1 MSFLQQPIVLLG
13 GRPGRGIDC
22 GMSDQTITLLIL
34 VISVVVFVWNRLPVG
49 IVALAVALSL
59 WATGVLTL
67 EESVAGFGAPTVVL
81 IAALF
86 VVAEGLDAA
95 GITTWAG
102 QLIVRHAGDS
112 QSRFMILVM
121 VIVAVLAAVIT
132 TTGAVAAL
140 YPMVV
145 VLAVRMGRS
154 PSKYLMPVAFAGH
167 AGSMLM
173 LTGSAVTILISE
185 ASYDAGGERFGFFE
199 LTLLGVP
206 LLIGTILIV
215 LLFGD
220 RLLPDRHAQTF
231 VRDLSKLPEALRHD
245 YVHQE
250 ELARLAVPPG
260 SQLVGQRASM
270 IEVPATVDLHIISL
284 QDKQAKPLLDDV
296 IQGDSVLVV
305 RGSLEGIGWFANDQ
319 GLGIVAGADDAPIAC
334 GLVSR
339 DFGVAEV
346 IVSPRSNYIGDTV
359 FPGMVT
365 DSGRLVVLSVQRHG
379 EDLGVNEVTLK
390 AGDSMLLQ
398 GSWDAL
404 DEHTIDPNVILVDT
418 PDSIRRQ
425 TVPLGPKAVPAMAVL
440 GAMVVL
446 LLTTGLVPAMVAC
459 LLAAIGMVMLRVVTI
474 DQAHRSMQWTTLIL
488 VAGMIPLSTAIAE
501 SGAAA
506 TVATAIVDAIGGGSP
521 YLLLIGL
528 FLITAVLGQM
538 ISNTATALVLI
549 PIAISVALE
558 SDISVTA
565 VLMCI
570 NVAAAAAL
578 LTPVATPANVI
589 VMGPA
594 GYRFGDYWKL
604 GLAVMSIY
612 FVVGVFLVPVFWP
625 L

>member
-1 MSFLQQPIVLLG
+1 
-13 GRPGRGIDC
+13 
-22 GMSDQTITLLIL
+22 MSDQTITLLIL
-34 VISVVVFVWNRLPVG
+34 AVSVVVFVWNRLPVG
-49 IVALAVALSL
+49 VVALGVALSL
-59 WATGVLTL
+59 WATDILTL
-67 EESVAGFGAPTVVL
+67 EESVAGFGTPTVVL

-102 QLIVRHAGDS
+102 QLVVRHAGES
-112 QSRFMILVM
+112 QSRFVVLIMAV
-121 VIVAVLAAVIT
+121 VAVLAAVIT

-167 AGSMLM
+167 AGSMLV
-173 LTGSAVTILISE
+173 LTGSAVTLLISE
-185 ASYDAGGERFGFFE
+185 ASHDAGGERFGFFE
-199 LTLLGVP
+199 LALLGVP
-206 LLIGTILIV
+206 LLIGTV
-215 LLFGD
+215 LVVVLFGD
-220 RLLPDRHAQTF
+220 RLLPDREAQTF
-231 VRDLSKLPEALRHD
+231 VRDLSQLPDTLRRD
-245 YVHQE
+245 YVYQE
-250 ELARLAVPPG
+250 ELARLDVPAG
-260 SQLVGQRASM
+260 SALVGQRASM
-270 IEVPATVDLHIISL
+270 IEFPPTIDLHIISV
-284 QDKQAKPLLDDV
+284 QDRQAKPLVDDE
-296 IQGDSVLVV
+296 IREDSVLVV
-305 RGSLEGIGWFANDQ
+305 RGSLEGIGWFAYGQ
-319 GLGIVAGADDAPIAC
+319 GLKIVPGVDDDPIAC

-339 DFGVAEV
+339 DFGVAEA
-346 IVSPRSNYIGDTV
+346 IISPRSNYIGDKV

-365 DSGRLVVLSVQRHG
+365 DSGNLVVLSVRRHG
-379 EDLGVNEVTLK
+379 EDLGVNEVALK
-390 AGDSMLLQ
+390 AGDSLLLQ
-398 GSWDAL
+398 GGWDAL
-404 DEHTIDPNVILVDT
+404 DEHTVDPNVVLVDT

-425 TVPLGPKAVPAMAVL
+425 TVPLGPKAVPAIVILA
-440 GAMVVL
+440 AMVVL
-446 LLTTGLVPAMVAC
+446 LTSGVVPAMVAC
-459 LLAAIGMVMLRVVTI
+459 LLAAIAMVLLRVVTI
-474 DQAHRSMQWTTLIL
+474 EQAHRSMQWTTLIL
-488 VAGMIPLSTAIAE
+488 VAGMIPLSTAIAD

-506 TVATAIVDAIGGGSP
+506 TLAESIIDVIGGGSP

-549 PIAISVALE
+549 PIAVSVAIE

-594 GYRFGDYWKL
+594 GYWFSDYWKL
-604 GLAVMSIY
+604 GTAVMAVY

>member
-1 MSFLQQPIVLLG
+1 
-13 GRPGRGIDC
+13 
-22 GMSDQTITLLIL
+22 MSDQTITLLIL
-34 VISVVVFVWNRLPVG
+34 VVSVAVFVWNRLPVG

-59 WATGVLTL
+59 WATGVLSL
-67 EESVAGFGAPTVVL
+67 EESVSGFGAPTVVL

-112 QSRFMILVM
+112 KSRFMVLVM

-167 AGSMLM
+167 AGSMLV

-185 ASYDAGGERFGFFE
+185 ASYEAGGERFGFFH
-199 LTLLGVP
+199 LALLGVP
-206 LLIGTILIV
+206 LLVGTILIV
-215 LLFGD
+215 VLFGD
-220 RLLPDRHAQTF
+220 RLLPDRDAKTF
-231 VRDLSKLPEALRHD
+231 VRDLSKLPDALRQD
-245 YVHQE
+245 YVHEE
-250 ELARLAVPPG
+250 ELARLEVQAESP
-260 SQLVGQRASM
+260 LVGQRASM
-270 IEVPATVDLHIISL
+270 IEFPSSIDLHIISL

-296 IQGDSVLVV
+296 IQENSVLVV
-305 RGSLEGIGWFANDQ
+305 RGSLEGIGWFAYGQ
-319 GLGIVAGADDAPIAC
+319 GMKIVPGADDAPIAC

-346 IVSPRSNYIGDTV
+346 IVSPRSKYIGDRV

-365 DSGRLVVLSVQRHG
+365 DSGSLVVLSVQRHG
-379 EDLGVNEVTLK
+379 EDLGVNEVILK
-390 AGDSMLLQ
+390 AGDSILLQ

-404 DEHTIDPNVILVDT
+404 DEHTVDPNVIVVDT

-425 TVPLGPKAVPAMAVL
+425 TVPLGPKAVPALAVL
-440 GAMVVL
+440 AAMVVL
-446 LLTTGLVPAMVAC
+446 LTTGFVPAMVAC
-459 LLAAIGMVMLRVVTI
+459 VLAAIGMVLLQVVTL

-488 VAGMIPLSTAIAE
+488 VAGMIPLSTAIAD

-506 TVATAIVDAIGGGSP
+506 MLAKSIVDAIGGGSP

-549 PIAISVALE
+549 PIAVSVALE

-604 GLAVMSIY
+604 GLAVMSVY

-625 L
+625 LGGA

>member
-1 MSFLQQPIVLLG
+1 
-13 GRPGRGIDC
+13 
-22 GMSDQTITLLIL
+22 MSDQTITLLIL
-34 VISVVVFVWNRLPVG
+34 AVSVVVFVWNRLPVG
-49 IVALAVALSL
+49 VVALAVALSL
-59 WATGVLTL
+59 WATDVVSLD
-67 EESVAGFGAPTVVL
+67 EAVSGFGTTTVVL

-102 QLIVRHAGDS
+102 QLVVRHAGES
-112 QSRFMILVM
+112 QSRFVVLIM
-121 VIVAVLAAVIT
+121 VVVAVLAAVIT

-167 AGSMLM
+167 AGSMLV
-173 LTGSAVTILISE
+173 LTGSAVTLLISE
-185 ASYDAGGERFGFFE
+185 ASHDAGGERFGFLE
-199 LTLLGVP
+199 LALLGVP
-206 LLIGTILIV
+206 LLIGTV
-215 LLFGD
+215 LVVVFFGD
-220 RLLPDRHAQTF
+220 RLLPAREAETF
-231 VRDLSKLPEALRHD
+231 VRDLSQLPVSLRRD
-245 YVHQE
+245 YVSQG
-250 ELARLAVPPG
+250 ELARLEVPAG
-260 SQLVGQRASM
+260 SPLVGQRAGMLDFPPM
-270 IEVPATVDLHIISL
+270 IDLHVISV
-284 QDKQAKPLLDDV
+284 QDRQAKPLPDDE
-296 IQGDSVLVV
+296 IQPGCVLVV
-305 RGSLEGIGWFANDQ
+305 RGSLEGIGWFAYGHGLRIVPGPDDQ
-319 GLGIVAGADDAPIAC
+319 PIAC
-334 GLVSR
+334 GLISR
-339 DFGVAEV
+339 DFGVAEA
-346 IVSPRSNYIGDTV
+346 IISPRSKYIGDRV

-365 DSGRLVVLSVQRHG
+365 DSGNLVVLSVQRHG

-390 AGDSMLLQ
+390 AGDSLLLQ

-404 DEHTIDPNVILVDT
+404 DEHTVDPNVLVVDT

-425 TVPLGPKAVPAMAVL
+425 TVPLGPKAVPALVILA
-440 GAMVVL
+440 GMVVL
-446 LLTTGLVPAMVAC
+446 LTSGVVPAMVAC
-459 LLAAIGMVMLRVVTI
+459 LLAAIAMVLLRVVTI
-474 DQAHRSMQWTTLIL
+474 EQAHRSMQWTTLIL
-488 VAGMIPLSTAIAE
+488 VAGMIPLSTAISD

-506 TVATAIVDAIGGGSP
+506 TLAESIIDLIGGGSP

-549 PIAISVALE
+549 PIAVSVALE

-594 GYRFGDYWKL
+594 GYRFSDYWKL
-604 GLAVMSIY
+604 GLAVMGVY

>member
-1 MSFLQQPIVLLG
+1 
-13 GRPGRGIDC
+13 
-22 GMSDQTITLLIL
+22 MSDQTITLLIL
-34 VISVVVFVWNRLPVG
+34 AISVAVFVWNYLPVG
-49 IVALAVALSL
+49 IVALGVALAL
-59 WATGVLTL
+59 WATDVVTL
-67 EESVAGFGAPTVVL
+67 DEAVAGFGTPTVVL

-102 QLIVRHAGDS
+102 QLVVRHAGES
-112 QSRFMILVM
+112 QSRFVVLIMAV
-121 VIVAVLAAVIT
+121 VAVLAAVIT

-167 AGSMLM
+167 AGSMLV
-173 LTGSAVTILISE
+173 LTGSAVTLLISE

-199 LTLLGVP
+199 LALLGVP
-206 LLIGTILIV
+206 LLVGTILIV
-215 LLFGD
+215 VFFGD
-220 RLLPDRHAQTF
+220 RLLPDREAQTF
-231 VRDLSKLPEALRHD
+231 VRDLSQLPDALRRD
-245 YVHQE
+245 YVHEE
-250 ELARLAVPPG
+250 ELARLEVPAG
-260 SQLVGQRASM
+260 SALVGRRASM
-270 IEVPATVDLHIISL
+270 IEFPPLIDLHIISV
-284 QDKQAKPLLDDV
+284 QDKQARPLDDEIEV
-296 IQGDSVLVV
+296 GSVLVV
-305 RGSLEGIGWFANDQ
+305 RGSLEAIGWFAYGQ
-319 GLGIVAGADDAPIAC
+319 GLRIVPGADDQPIAC

-346 IVSPRSNYIGDTV
+346 IISPRSHYIGDKV

-365 DSGRLVVLSVQRHG
+365 DSGNLVVLSVRRHG

-390 AGDSMLLQ
+390 AGDAMLLQ

-404 DEHTIDPNVILVDT
+404 DEHTIDPNVLVVDT

-425 TVPLGPKAVPAMAVL
+425 TVPLGPKAVPALVILA
-440 GAMVVL
+440 AMVVL
-446 LLTTGLVPAMVAC
+446 LTSGLVPAMVAC
-459 LLAAIGMVMLRVVTI
+459 LLAAIAMVLLRVVTVE
-474 DQAHRSMQWTTLIL
+474 QAHRSMQWTTLIL
-488 VAGMIPLSTAIAE
+488 VAGMIPLSTAISE

-506 TVATAIVDAIGGGSP
+506 TLAESIIDLFGGGSP

-528 FLITAVLGQM
+528 FLITAILGQM

-549 PIAISVALE
+549 PIAVSVALE

-604 GLAVMSIY
+604 GTAVMAVY